1 MPSENIYRLISIDE
15 YAVTPKYMQLTNS
28 IVKAIEEKKIEKG
41 YLLPSINDLSFELD
55 ISRDTAEKAYKHLK
69 KLGVIG
75 SVPGKG
81 YFISNTDVKQPVKIF
96 LLFNKLST
104 HKKIMYDAFT
114 ASIGEDAVIDFYIYN
129 NDFALFRKL
138 LMNKRDDYTNYV
150 IIPHFLEGGENAH
163 EIINTIPKE
172 KLLLLDQMIPGV
184 NGDFA
189 AVYENFEKD
198 IYDALEQAVEK
209 LSRYQTIKIVFPDYT
224 YHPKQILEG
233 FYRFC
238 NQYAFNYEVVADINK
253 ATINEGEVYISLME
267 NDLVIL
273 IEKIIETKLEVGKQ
287 VGVISYNE
295 TPLKKIILNGITTI
309 STDFYA
315 MGAKAAELIRTKSKE
330 QVATPFYLTLRES
343 L

>member
-1 MPSENIYRLISIDE
+1 MQIENIYRFISIDE
-15 YAVTPKYMQLTNS
+15 YAVTPKYIQLSNS
-28 IVKAIEEKKIEKG
+28 IVKAIEKG
-41 YLLPSINDLSFELD
+41 MIGKDYLLPSINDLSFELD

-81 YFISNTDVKQPVKIF
+81 YFISNIDITHPIKIF

-104 HKKIMYDAFT
+104 HKKIMYDAFV
-114 ASIGEDAVIDFYIYN
+114 ASIGKDAVIDFYIYN

-172 KLLLLDQMIPGV
+172 KLLLLDQLLPGV
-184 NGDFA
+184 NGNFA
-189 AVYENFEKD
+189 AVYETFEQD
-198 IYDALEQAVEK
+198 IYDALEQVLDQ
-209 LSRYQTIKIVFPDYT
+209 LSKYQTIKIIFPNYT

-233 FYRFC
+233 FFRFC
-238 NQYAFNYEVVADINK
+238 NQYAFNYEVVADVNK
-253 ATINEGEVYISLME
+253 AIINEGEVYITLME
-267 NDLVIL
+267 NDLVLL
-273 IEKIIETKLEVGKQ
+273 IEKIIETRLEVGKQ

-309 STDFYA
+309 STDFQL
-315 MGAKAAELIRTKSKE
+315 MGEKAAELILAKSTE
-330 QVATPFYLTLRES
+330 HVAVPFRLTLRQS

>member
-1 MPSENIYRLISIDE
+1 MASENIYRLISIDE
-15 YAVTPKYMQLTNS
+15 YAVTPKYIQLTNS
-28 IVKAIEEKKIEKG
+28 IVKAIEEKKIDKG

-81 YFISNTDVKQPVKIF
+81 YFISNTDVKQPIKIF

-138 LMNKRDDYTNYV
+138 LINKRDDYTHYV

-172 KLLLLDQMIPGV
+172 KLLLLDQTIPGLD
-184 NGDFA
+184 GDFA
-189 AVYENFEKD
+189 AVYEDFEKD

-209 LSRYQTIKIVFPDYT
+209 LSRYQIIKIIFPDYT

-238 NQYAFNYEVVADINK
+238 NQYAFNYEVVSDLDKNAI
-253 ATINEGEVYISLME
+253 TEGEVYITLME

-309 STDFYA
+309 STDFHA
-315 MGAKAAELIRTKSKE
+315 MGAKAAELIRNKSTE
-330 QVATPFYLTLRES
+330 HFAAPFYLTLRAS

>member
-1 MPSENIYRLISIDE
+1 MASENIYRLISIDE
-15 YAVTPKYMQLTNS
+15 YAVTPKYIQLTNS
-28 IVKAIEEKKIEKG
+28 IVKAIEENKIEKG

-81 YFISNTDVKQPVKIF
+81 YFISNTDIKQPVKIF

-104 HKKIMYDAFT
+104 HKKIIYDAFV
-114 ASIGEDAVIDFYIYN
+114 ASIGEDALIDFYIYN
-129 NDFALFRKL
+129 NDFSLFRKL
-138 LMNKRDDYTNYV
+138 LANKRDDYTNYV
-150 IIPHFLEGGENAH
+150 IIPHFLEGGEHA
-163 EIINTIPKE
+163 EKIINNIPKE
-172 KLLLLDQMIPGV
+172 KLLLLDQMLPGV
-184 NGDFA
+184 DGEFA

-198 IYDALEQAVEK
+198 IYDALEQAIEK
-209 LSRYQTIKIVFPDYT
+209 LSKYQTIKIIFPDYT

-238 NQYAFNYEVVADINK
+238 DQYAFNYEVVADISK
-253 ATINEGEVYISLME
+253 ADISDGEVYISLME
-267 NDLVIL
+267 NDLVTL
-273 IEKIIETKLEVGKQ
+273 IEKIMEAKLEVGTQ

-315 MGAKAAELIRTKSKE
+315 MGAKAAEIIRTKSSKHLA
-330 QVATPFYLTLRES
+330 VPFYLTLRAS

>member
-1 MPSENIYRLISIDE
+1 MTSENIYSFISIDA
-15 YAVTPKYMQLTNS
+15 YAVTPKYIQLTNS
-28 IVKAIEEKKIEKG
+28 IVNAIEKG
-41 YLLPSINDLSFELD
+41 NIQKGSLLPSINDLSFELD

-81 YFISNTDVKQPVKIF
+81 YFISNADVKQPVKIF

-104 HKKIMYDAFT
+104 HKKIMYDAFV
-114 ASIGEDAVIDFYIYN
+114 ASIGKDAVIDFYIYN

-138 LMNKRDDYTNYV
+138 LRNKRDDYTNYV
-150 IIPHFLEGGENAH
+150 IIPHFLEGGEKAY

-172 KLLLLDQMIPGV
+172 KLLLLDQLLPGV

-189 AVYENFEKD
+189 AVYEAFEKD
-198 IYDALEQAVEK
+198 IYEALEQMVEQ
-209 LSRYQTIKIVFPDYT
+209 LSRYQTIKIIFPEYT

-233 FYRFC
+233 FYHFC
-238 NQYAFNYEVVADINK
+238 NQFAFNYEVIADVTK
-253 ATINEGEVYISLME
+253 AVINEGEVYISLME
-267 NDLVIL
+267 DDLVL
-273 IEKIIETKLEVGKQ
+273 LVEKIIETKLEVGKQ

-309 STDFYA
+309 STDFHL
-315 MGAKAAELIRTKSKE
+315 MGEKAAQLILQKSTYH
-330 QVATPFYLTLRES
+330 VAAPFHLTLRAS

>member
-1 MPSENIYRLISIDE
+1 MASENMYSLITIDE

-28 IVKAIEEKKIEKG
+28 IVKAIEKGMLEKN

-69 KLGVIG
+69 RLGVIG

-81 YFISNTDVKQPVKIF
+81 YFISNTDVKQPIKIF

-104 HKKIMYDAFT
+104 HKKIMYDAFV
-114 ASIGEDAVIDFYIYN
+114 ASIGKDAVIDFYIYN

-138 LMNKRDDYTNYV
+138 LTNKRDDYTNYV
-150 IIPHFLEGGENAH
+150 IIPHFLEGGEKAH
-163 EIINTIPKE
+163 EIINTISKE
-172 KLLLLDQMIPGV
+172 KLLLLDQLLPGV
-184 NGDFA
+184 DGAFA
-189 AVYENFEKD
+189 AVYEDFEKD
-198 IYDALEQAVEK
+198 IYDALEQMVEQ
-209 LSRYQTIKIVFPDYT
+209 LSRYQTIKIIFPDYT

-238 NQYAFNYEVVADINK
+238 NQYAFNYEVISKVKK
-253 ATINEGEVYISLME
+253 ATISEGEVFISLME
-267 NDLVIL
+267 DDLVLL

-309 STDFYA
+309 STDFHL
-315 MGAKAAELIRTKSKE
+315 MGEKAAQLILEKSTE
-330 QVATPFYLTLRES
+330 HIAAPFHLTLRAS

>member
-15 YAVTPKYMQLTNS
+15 YAVTPKYIQLSNS
-28 IVKAIEEKKIEKG
+28 IVKAIEEKRIEKG
-41 YLLPSINDLSFELD
+41 YLLPSINELSFELD

-69 KLGVIG
+69 KLGIIG

-81 YFISNTDVKQPVKIF
+81 YFIANTDVKQQIKIF

-104 HKKIMYDAFT
+104 HKKIMYDAFVE
-114 ASIGEDAVIDFYIYN
+114 SIGEDAVIDFYIYN

-138 LMNKRDDYTNYV
+138 LANKRDDYTNYV

-172 KLLLLDQMIPGV
+172 KLLLLDQTIAGV
-184 NGDFA
+184 EGNFA
-189 AVYENFEKD
+189 AVYEDFEKD
-198 IYDALEQAVEK
+198 IYNALEQAVER
-209 LSRYQTIKIVFPDYT
+209 LSKYQTIKIIFPKYT

-253 ATINEGEVYISLME
+253 ASINEGELYISLME
-267 NDLVIL
+267 DDLVTL
-273 IEKIIETKLEVGKQ
+273 IQKIIETKLEVGKQ

-295 TPLKKIILNGITTI
+295 TPLKKILLNGITTI

-315 MGAKAAELIRTKSKE
+315 MGAKAAELIRDKSTKHF
-330 QVATPFYLTLRES
+330 VVPFYLTLRES

>member
-1 MPSENIYRLISIDE
+1 MASENIYRLISIDE
-15 YAVTPKYMQLTNS
+15 YAVTPKYIQLTNS

-41 YLLPSINDLSFELD
+41 YLLPSINDLSFEMD

-69 KLGVIG
+69 KMGVIG

-81 YFISNTDVKQPVKIF
+81 YFISNTDVKQPIKIF

-104 HKKIMYDAFT
+104 HKKIMYDAFV

-172 KLLLLDQMIPGV
+172 KLILLDQTIPGV
-184 NGDFA
+184 EGSFA
-189 AVYENFEKD
+189 AVYEDFEKD

-209 LSRYQTIKIVFPDYT
+209 LSKYQTIKIIFPDYT

-238 NQYAFNYEVVADINK
+238 NQYAFNYEVVADLDKNAI
-253 ATINEGEVYISLME
+253 AEGEAYITLME

-273 IEKIIETKLEVGKQ
+273 IEKVIETKLEVGKQ

-309 STDFYA
+309 STDFHA
-315 MGAKAAELIRTKSKE
+315 MGVKAAELIRNKSTE
-330 QVATPFYLTLRES
+330 HFATPFSLTLRES

>member
-1 MPSENIYRLISIDE
+1 MASENIYRLISIDE
-15 YAVTPKYMQLTNS
+15 YAVTPKYIQLTNS
-28 IVKAIEEKKIEKG
+28 IVKAIEEKKIEQG
-41 YLLPSINDLSFELD
+41 YLLPSINELSFELD

-81 YFISNTDVKQPVKIF
+81 YFISKTDVKQQVKIF

-104 HKKIMYDAFT
+104 HKKIMYDAFVD
-114 ASIGEDAVIDFYIYN
+114 SIGEDAVIDFYIYN
-129 NDFALFRKL
+129 NDFGLFRKL
-138 LMNKRDDYTNYV
+138 LINKRDDYTNYV

-172 KLLLLDQMIPGV
+172 KLLLLDQTLPGV
-184 NGDFA
+184 TGDFA
-189 AVYENFEKD
+189 AVYEDFEKD
-198 IYDALEQAVEK
+198 IYQALEQAIEK
-209 LSRYQTIKIVFPDYT
+209 LSRYQAIKMIFPDYT

-238 NQYAFNYEVVADINK
+238 NKYAFNYEVVADINK
-253 ATINEGEVYISLME
+253 AVINSGEVYISLME
-267 NDLVIL
+267 NDLVTL
-273 IEKIIETKLEVGKQ
+273 IEKVIETKLEVGKE

-315 MGAKAAELIRTKSKE
+315 MGAKAAELIRNKSTTRF
-330 QVATPFYLTLRES
+330 AAPFYLTLRAS

>member
-1 MPSENIYRLISIDE
+1 
-15 YAVTPKYMQLTNS
+15 
-28 IVKAIEEKKIEKG
+28 
-41 YLLPSINDLSFELD
+41 LLPSINDLSFELD

-81 YFISNTDVKQPVKIF
+81 YFISNTDVKQPVRIF

-104 HKKIMYDAFT
+104 HKKIIYDAFV

-138 LMNKRDDYTNYV
+138 LTNKRDDYTNYV

-163 EIINTIPKE
+163 EVINTIPKE
-172 KLLLLDQMIPGV
+172 KLLLLDQTIPGV
-184 NGDFA
+184 EGNFA
-189 AVYENFEKD
+189 AVYEDFEKD

-209 LSRYQTIKIVFPDYT
+209 LSKYQTIKIIFPDYT

-238 NQYAFNYEVVADINK
+238 NQYAFNYEVVADLGKNSIS
-253 ATINEGEVYISLME
+253 EGEAYITLME
-267 NDLVIL
+267 NDLVTL
-273 IEKIIETKLEVGKQ
+273 IEKIIETKLEIGKQ

-309 STDFYA
+309 STDFHA
-315 MGAKAAELIRTKSKE
+315 MGAKAAEFVRNKSTE
-330 QVATPFYLTLRES
+330 HFATPFYLTLRES

>member
-1 MPSENIYRLISIDE
+1 MASENIYRYISIDE
-15 YAVTPKYMQLTNS
+15 YAVTPKYVQLTNS

-81 YFISNTDVKQPVKIF
+81 YFISNTDVKQPVRIF

-104 HKKIMYDAFT
+104 HKKIMYDAFV

-138 LMNKRDDYTNYV
+138 LTNKRDDYTNYV

-163 EIINTIPKE
+163 EVINTIPKE
-172 KLLLLDQMIPGV
+172 KLLLLDQTIPGV
-184 NGDFA
+184 DGNFA
-189 AVYENFEKD
+189 AVYEDFEKD

-209 LSRYQTIKIVFPDYT
+209 LSKYQTIKIIFPDYT

-238 NQYAFNYEVVADINK
+238 NQYAFNYEVVADLDKNSI
-253 ATINEGEVYISLME
+253 AEGEAYITLME
-267 NDLVIL
+267 NDLVTL

-315 MGAKAAELIRTKSKE
+315 MGAKAAEFVRNKSTE
-330 QVATPFYLTLRES
+330 HFATPFYLTLRES

>member
-1 MPSENIYRLISIDE
+1 MASENIYRLIAIDE
-15 YAVTPKYMQLTNS
+15 YAVTPKYLQLANS
-28 IVKAIEEKKIEKG
+28 IVKAVEEKKIERD
-41 YLLPSINDLSFELD
+41 YLLPSINELSYELD

-69 KLGVIG
+69 RLGVIG

-81 YFISNTDVKQPVKIF
+81 YFISKTDVKQPIKIF

-104 HKKIMYDAFT
+104 HKKIMYDAFVDR
-114 ASIGEDAVIDFYIYN
+114 IGEDAVIDFYIYN

-138 LMNKRDDYTNYV
+138 LTNKRDDYTNYV

-172 KLLLLDQMIPGV
+172 KLLLLDQTLTGV
-184 NGDFA
+184 TGDFA
-189 AVYENFEKD
+189 AVYEDFEKD
-198 IYDALEQAVEK
+198 IYHALEQAIEK
-209 LSRYQTIKIVFPDYT
+209 LSKYQTIKIIFPDYT
-224 YHPKQILEG
+224 YHAKQILEG

-238 NQYAFNYEVVADINK
+238 NKYAFNYEVVADINK
-253 ATINEGEVYISLME
+253 ATISEGEVYISLME

-273 IEKIIETKLEVGKQ
+273 IEKIIETKLEVGKE

-309 STDFYA
+309 STDFHA
-315 MGAKAAELIRTKSKE
+315 MGAKAAELILNKSTTRF
-330 QVATPFYLTLRES
+330 AAPFYLTLRAS

>member
-1 MPSENIYRLISIDE
+1 MASENIYRLISIDE
-15 YAVTPKYMQLTNS
+15 YAVTPKYIQLTNS
-28 IVKAIEEKKIEKG
+28 IVKAIEEKKIENG

-81 YFISNTDVKQPVKIF
+81 YFISNTDVKQPIKIF

-104 HKKIMYDAFT
+104 HKKIMYDAFV
-114 ASIGEDAVIDFYIYN
+114 ASIGEDTVIDFYIYN

-150 IIPHFLEGGENAH
+150 IIPHFLEGGEHAL
-163 EIINTIPKE
+163 EVINTIPKE
-172 KLLLLDQMIPGV
+172 KLLLLDQTIPGLEG
-184 NGDFA
+184 NFA
-189 AVYENFEKD
+189 AVYEDFEKD
-198 IYDALEQAVEK
+198 IYDVLEQALEK
-209 LSRYQTIKIVFPDYT
+209 LSRYQTIKIIFPDYT

-238 NQYAFNYEVVADINK
+238 NQYAFNYEVVADLDKNAI
-253 ATINEGEVYISLME
+253 AEGEVYITLME

-309 STDFYA
+309 STDFHA
-315 MGAKAAELIRTKSKE
+315 MGAKAAELIRNKST
-330 QVATPFYLTLRES
+330 AHFAAPFYLTLRES

>member
-1 MPSENIYRLISIDE
+1 
-15 YAVTPKYMQLTNS
+15 
-28 IVKAIEEKKIEKG
+28 
-41 YLLPSINDLSFELD
+41 
-55 ISRDTAEKAYKHLK
+55 
-69 KLGVIG
+69 
-75 SVPGKG
+75 
-81 YFISNTDVKQPVKIF
+81 
-96 LLFNKLST
+96 
-104 HKKIMYDAFT
+104 MYDAFVE
-114 ASIGEDAVIDFYIYN
+114 SIGKDAVIDFYIYN

-138 LMNKRDDYTNYV
+138 LMNKRDDYTNFV
-150 IIPHFLEGGENAH
+150 IIPVFLEGGENAH

-172 KLLLLDQMIPGV
+172 KLLMLDQLLPGV
-184 NGDFA
+184 DGKFA
-189 AVYENFEKD
+189 AVYEDFEKD

-209 LSRYQTIKIVFPDYT
+209 LSKYQTIKIIFPDYT

-238 NQYAFNYEVVADINK
+238 NQYAFNYEVVADLDKNSI
-253 ATINEGEVYISLME
+253 AEGEAYITLME
-267 NDLVIL
+267 NDLVTL

-315 MGAKAAELIRTKSKE
+315 MGAKAAEFVRNKSTE
-330 QVATPFYLTLRES
+330 HFATPFYLTLRES

>member
-1 MPSENIYRLISIDE
+1 MSSENIYRLISIDE
-15 YAVTPKYMQLTNS
+15 YAVTPKYIQLTNS
-28 IVKAIEEKKIEKG
+28 IVNAIEKGKMENG

-55 ISRDTAEKAYKHLK
+55 ISRDTAEKAYRHLK

-81 YFISNTDVKQPVKIF
+81 YFIANTDVKQPVKIF

-104 HKKIMYDAFT
+104 HKKIMYDAFV
-114 ASIGEDAVIDFYIYN
+114 ASIGDDAVIDFYIYN
-129 NDFALFRKL
+129 NDFSLFRKL
-138 LMNKRDDYTNYV
+138 LMNKKDDYSNFV

-172 KLLLLDQMIPGV
+172 KLLLLDQMVPGV
-184 NGDFA
+184 NGNFA
-189 AVYENFEKD
+189 AVYEDFEKD
-198 IYDALEQAVEK
+198 IYDALEQALEK
-209 LSRYQTIKIVFPDYT
+209 LSRYQTIKIIFPEYT
-224 YHPKQILEG
+224 YHPKKILEG
-233 FYRFC
+233 FYKFC
-238 NQYAFNYEVVADINK
+238 NQYAFNYELVADINS
-253 ATINEGEVYISLME
+253 AAIAEGDVYISLME

-309 STDFYA
+309 STDFYL
-315 MGAKAAELIRTKSKE
+315 MGEKAAQLIREKST
-330 QVATPFYLTLRES
+330 AHIAAPFYLTMRQS

>member
-1 MPSENIYRLISIDE
+1 MASENIYRLISIDE
-15 YAVTPKYMQLTNS
+15 YAVTPKYVQLTNS
-28 IVKAIEEKKIEKG
+28 IVKAVEEKKIEKG

-81 YFISNTDVKQPVKIF
+81 YFISNTDIKQPIKIF

-104 HKKIMYDAFT
+104 HKKIMYDAFVE
-114 ASIGEDAVIDFYIYN
+114 SIGDDAVIDFYIYN
-129 NDFALFRKL
+129 NDYSLFRKL
-138 LMNKRDDYTNYV
+138 LMNKRDDYTHYV

-163 EIINTIPKE
+163 EIINTIAKE

-198 IYDALEQAVEK
+198 IYDALEQAVQQ
-209 LSRYQTIKIVFPDYT
+209 LSKYQTIRIIFPDYT

-238 NQYAFNYEVVADINK
+238 NQYAFNYDVVSNINN
-253 ATINEGEVYISLME
+253 TIINEGEVYISLME
-267 NDLVIL
+267 NDLVTL

-315 MGAKAAELIRTKSKE
+315 MGEKAAELIRNKSTAHI
-330 QVATPFYLTLRES
+330 ATPFYLTLRDS